1 MDTDGAAVIGSL
13 CSKIV
18 KFYMQNDFSR
28 TLFSIWSPNKLLIKL
43 QSAMFLIYVLSLKM
57 IIHNTNDVIR

>member
-28 TLFSIWSPNKLLIKL
+28 TLFVFGAQTNFLLVTKCHVSDICIV
-43 QSAMFLIYVLSLKM
+43 FE
-57 IIHNTNDVIR
+57 NDNP